1 MLTRFDHAVIAVPDL
16 DAAVAAYRGF
26 GFDVRPGGRHP
37 RCGTEN
43 AIIRFGL
50 TYLEL
55 ISVHDEREALES
67 GESGRVLV
75 EHLRRGGGLAGFVI
89 AGIEISAQGG
99 SLHKLGLQGELVA
112 MSRARPDGSNFSWR
126 IIAPE
131 GVQWRRPWPFLIE
144 WGTPDAD
151 RLAHEPAGRHE
162 NGACG
167 IASITVA
174 VRDLEAV
181 LPVYRQALALAD
193 AGSLTRPELRAY
205 GRRFVIGDTDIQL
218 LAADGE
224 GALSRQIEEFGE
236 GPFELSLRF
245 HPQVAAHATLHPGGA
260 S

>member
-16 DAAVAAYRGF
+16 VAAVAAYRAF

-55 ISVHDEREALES
+55 ISVHDEHEAMES

-75 EHLRRGGGLAGFVI
+75 EYLRRGGGLAGFVL
-89 AGIEISAQGG
+89 AGIEINAQGG
-99 SLHKLGLQGELVA
+99 GLRKLGLRAELVS
-112 MSRARPDGSNFSWR
+112 MSRARPDGSSFSWR

-131 GVQWRRPWPFLIE
+131 DVQWRRPWPFLIE
-144 WGTPDAD
+144 WETSDAE
-151 RLAHEPAGRHE
+151 RLAQEPAGRHD

-167 IASITVA
+167 IGSITVA

-181 LPVYRQALALAD
+181 LPLYRQALALAD

-205 GRRFVIGDTDIQL
+205 GRRFVIGDADIQL
-218 LAADGE
+218 LAADGQ
-224 GALSRQIEEFGE
+224 GPLSQWIDDHGE

-245 HPQVAAHATLHPGGA
+245 HPPDLFDG
-260 S
+260 